1 MALNKL
7 IDRSSQPRDLY
18 CFTRCGLFAVIVV
31 VSSHRKFFVRL
42 IAESRFMVSPMD
54 ESANT
59 LQPDAH
65 SNLPIVLC
73 SRTTFS
79 LSAQKSHRGLEKDM
93 FYVDLCS

>member
-42 IAESRFMVSPMD
+42 IAESRFMASPMD

-59 LQPDAH
+59 LQPAAH
-65 SNLPIVLC
+65 SNLIYLLYYAVGPH
-73 SRTTFS
+73 S
-79 LSAQKSHRGLEKDM
+79 LSLLKNHTGGWRRTCFM
-93 FYVDLCS
+93 